1 MLGWVH
7 DSRQGEKGSHL
18 VISTV
23 DSPISPSLTTREL
36 LEQFERTGSPAPF
49 EELMRR
55 YGAMVFN
62 VCFKVTRDK
71 HDAEDA
77 MQATF
82 LTLAVRARQTR
93 KIEYLGPWLQK
104 VGHRV
109 ALDISRSKRRRAA
122 REQRHGELER
132 LRQADA
138 PQLRREGASQG
149 VLLDELKQA
158 LREELDKLPAKYRL
172 PLILHYFGGLRPE
185 DVAREMKLNASTLG
199 VRLHRGRKLLADAMS
214 SRGFA
219 LSSAAVATMLGTLV
233 RESVIAGMV
242 STSSYAAAQVAAG
255 ATVPVG
261 VAPDVF
267 ALASAATRGLAFS
280 RFKALAIVT
289 VLLGGGVTGGASVA
303 YRYLPEMDLRWRD
316 LLRWIKPADRS
327 TPLVPTVDVPR
338 IRLSETT
345 PSVPDTRPLVALPP
359 MIENE
364 PPSLSASPAEH
375 VSIAATPVAAQF
387 DLELPRASA
396 APVPAAS
403 AASSPAFVAPA
414 KPGPTVHSPV
424 RAFAFEKK
432 PAQSATGSATASSP
446 KSLDVASTFWH
457 RSGSLRLDSLRID
470 SNDVPAKLHL
480 TGGEVIARQMVVGDR
495 GHGSFRQT
503 GGTLRID
510 EELIVALKPESSGS
524 ISLSGGSLA
533 AGTLA
538 VGMSDDGSF
547 EQTGGDVLI
556 SKVPVSA
563 NADRVVEPMS
573 PGTLALGVEPSGRGE
588 YTLRDGTL
596 SAQRLLVGVAGHGT
610 YRQTGG
616 RAQFDAVTLGV
627 AETGNGIV
635 QLAGGDLRVRSRDL
649 DGRSLES
656 AVVIGRAGAAVLQ
669 LGGDRD
675 AFQLVERLPDSR
687 VPLVVR
693 ATGDGDGV
701 IHGWGKVTLT
711 GPFVQNGR
719 VIADGF
725 GQSRL
730 LDFSSMEFVAN
741 TIDNAPGAANGWF
754 ARDGGALRL
763 PPLRVFGDGDYTWG
777 ESPTDPQLDLV
788 NSLRLTLHNVTVGG
802 SLLVTLRS
810 GGEYAPRE
818 LPASSLLALWELDGD
833 DVRFGS
839 ADLTVRYDDIQLA
852 MLGQDATQLSLYG
865 FDGSWQRI
873 DPARLAVD
881 VEHSLLLASLD
892 RPYERLALTTTTLDD
907 SGDPTVAQS
916 VSRELATVG
925 SADPVL
931 TIIPEPTGAAIV
943 LLGSAGAMLRRR
955 RTSWPPAPDRS

>member
-1 MLGWVH
+1 
-7 DSRQGEKGSHL
+7 

-23 DSPISPSLTTREL
+23 DSPISPSLTTRDL

-77 MQATF
+77 TQATF
-82 LTLAVRARQTR
+82 LTLAVRARQTK

-138 PQLRREGASQG
+138 PQLRPEGASQG

-158 LREELDKLPAKYRL
+158 LREELDKLPTKYRM

-185 DVAREMKLNASTLG
+185 EVAREMKLNASTLG

-219 LSSAAVATMLGTLV
+219 LSAAAVATMLGTLV
-233 RESVIAGMV
+233 RESVIDGMV

-255 ATVPVG
+255 ASVPLG
-261 VAPDVF
+261 IAPDVF
-267 ALASAATRGLAFS
+267 ALASAATRGLAVS
-280 RFKALAIVT
+280 RFKALAILA
-289 VLLGGGVTGGASVA
+289 VLLGGSVTGGASVV
-303 YRYLPEMDLRWRD
+303 YRYLPEIDLRLRD

-327 TPLVPTVDVPR
+327 APLVPTIEAPR
-338 IRLSETT
+338 VRLSDVS
-345 PSVPDTRPLVALPP
+345 PSVPDTHTLVALPP
-359 MIENE
+359 TIENE
-364 PPSLSASPAEH
+364 PPLVFALPAEH
-375 VSIAATPVAAQF
+375 VSTAATPVAARF
-387 DLELPRASA
+387 DLELLRASA
-396 APVPAAS
+396 APAPAA
-403 AASSPAFVAPA
+403 AVASSPVFVAPA
-414 KPGPTVHSPV
+414 AACPTVHSPV

-432 PAQSATGSATASSP
+432 PAQSVTGSAAGTSP
-446 KSLDVASTFWH
+446 KSLDVVSSFWH
-457 RSGSLRLDSLRID
+457 RSGSLRLDSLRVD
-470 SNDVPAKLHL
+470 SEDAPASLHL
-480 TGGEVIARQMVVGDR
+480 SGGDIAARQVVVGDR
-495 GHGSFRQT
+495 GQGSLRQT
-503 GGTLRID
+503 GGSLHV
-510 EELIVALKPESSGS
+510 EESLSVAVRPDSSGS
-524 ISLSGGSLA
+524 VSLGGGSLA

-538 VGMSDDGSF
+538 VGVAGEGSF

-556 SKVPVSA
+556 STAPASTGAGRVS
-563 NADRVVEPMS
+563 EPTS
-573 PGTLALGVEPSGRGE
+573 PGTLALGVESSGRGD
-588 YTLRDGTL
+588 YTLRGGTL
-596 SAQRLLVGVAGHGT
+596 SAERLLVGVAGRGKFQ
-610 YRQTGG
+610 QTGG
-616 RAQFDAVTLGV
+616 RSQFDAVTLGV

-635 QLAGGDLRVRSRDL
+635 QLAGGDLRLRSRDL
-649 DGRSLES
+649 DGHSLDS
-656 AVVIGRAGAAVLQ
+656 AVVIGHAGAAVLQ

-675 AFQLVERLPDSR
+675 AFQLVERLPDAG

-725 GQSRL
+725 GKSRL
-730 LDFSSMEFVAN
+730 LDFSSNEFVTN

-763 PPLRVFGDGDYTWG
+763 PPLRVVGDGVYTWG

-788 NSLRLTLHNVTVGG
+788 NSLRLTLHDVTVGG
-802 SLLVTLRS
+802 SILVTLHS
-810 GGEYAPRE
+810 GAERAPRD
-818 LPASSLLALWELDGD
+818 LAPSSLLALWELDDG

-839 ADLTVRYDDIQLA
+839 AELTVRYDDVQLA
-852 MLGQDATQLSLYG
+852 MHGDDPTQLSLYG
-865 FDGSWQRI
+865 FDGTWRRI

-881 VEHSLLLASLD
+881 AERSLLLASLD
-892 RPYERLALTTTTLDD
+892 RSYERLALAAIALD
-907 SGDPTVAQS
+907 GADPS
-916 VSRELATVG
+916 TVG
-925 SADPVL
+925 LNLLRDVPSGVSLDPAWTV
-931 TIIPEPTGAAIV
+931 IPEPTGGLLV
-943 LLGSAGAMLRRR
+943 LLAAAGAMLRRR